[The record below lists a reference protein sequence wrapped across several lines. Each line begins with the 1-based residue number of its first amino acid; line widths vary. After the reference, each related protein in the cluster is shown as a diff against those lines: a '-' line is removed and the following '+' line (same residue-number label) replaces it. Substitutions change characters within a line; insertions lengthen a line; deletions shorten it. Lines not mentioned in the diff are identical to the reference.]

1 LGKGLKIREEADNIS
16 ERILFTRIVFGK
28 DDISEELGKSGRYN

>member
-16 ERILFTRIVFGK
+16 ERILFRRIVFGK
-28 DDISEELGKSGRYN
+28 DNIS